1 MTPGRVCIGASRLS
15 NARLLQSTNVKRRSS
30 GLFKSGLER
39 SDVTWQC
46 RSARYSPAQR
56 LFSTS
61 QIGWTLK
68 VQTTGGQAMSA
79 SHQKKTIVVGVDGSD
94 QATAALD
101 WAIRLAGPLSAEIVA
116 VFAVSAPSYFGYG
129 YETVPP
135 SLDPKWR
142 AQVHSDMEQIWCRA
156 LRESGLPHRMVIE
169 DGRPAR
175 VIADVAYREDADL
188 VVVGRRG
195 RGGIV
200 ELLLGSVSHELTH
213 QCDRPV
219 MVVSCNKLAAK
230 GRAAAGRP
238 RPLGARPVRRQT
250 SHSRSDAEP
259 RRRLLL

>member
-116 VFAVSAPSYFGYG
+116 VFAVSPPSYFGYG
-129 YETVPP
+129 Y
-135 SLDPKWR
+135 
-142 AQVHSDMEQIWCRA
+142 AIA
-156 LRESGLPHRMVIE
+156 
-169 DGRPAR
+169 RPE
-175 VIADVAYREDADL
+175 VAGTGTQRYGADL
-188 VVVGRRG
+188 VPRPSRVGSAAPDGHRGRPPRPGHRGRRVPRG
-195 RGGIV
+195 RG
-200 ELLLGSVSHELTH
+200 S
-213 QCDRPV
+213 
-219 MVVSCNKLAAK
+219 
-230 GRAAAGRP
+230 GRCRS
-238 RPLGARPVRRQT
+238 AR
-250 SHSRSDAEP
+250 
-259 RRRLLL
+259 